1 MSDWRSAKT
10 GLYSRGD
17 SHESKGTVYNQRH
30 FVKKKLHV
38 SVLQPFMWGKKRMN
52 LIGL

>member
-30 FVKKKLHV
+30 FLKKNCMFLCSNH
-38 SVLQPFMWGKKRMN
+38 SCGEKK
-52 LIGL
+52 G